1 MTTIRNYGV
10 IPGVSRK
17 LTSAIYL
24 IHFFAMQESHHG
36 EIKRKKQVAEYELL
50 PPCEMSG
57 MPQQEDVILTEAEW
71 RRVARVQIMFRKLA
85 EDVLNEMGY

>member
-1 MTTIRNYGV
+1 MGK
-10 IPGVSRK
+10 S
-17 LTSAIYL
+17 
-24 IHFFAMQESHHG
+24 
-36 EIKRKKQVAEYELL
+36 KRKKQAVDYEPL

-71 RRVARVQIMFRKLA
+71 RKVARVQIMFRKLA